1 MKLNPTTILLLI
13 TLLTPTIC
21 FRDKIDYKDINFE
34 LINLLDEVKEFLPVS
49 MLIKTIEDFALN
61 SREMEIELE
70 SCYLNITAK
79 THFLDKEEFDVLQR
93 KCLADFFNFFS
104 LFQILRNI
112 MYQFFGANC
121 PEEFLD
127 TCKDFLTRFED
138 LAERVEQQDQAFCE
152 FIVATDEQYKRLEEN
167 FSLLKP
173 DTVHRVVMNSIL
185 NINKENFYQQL
196 NDVLQISD
204 QNSLMDEL
212 GEEHVDEINIVDKD
226 VSQIDVF
233 FDNKPGIRSDPMMHP
248 SKYLLKF
255 GDREPIEDLKIVFK
269 NEENDSKLLN

>member
-1 MKLNPTTILLLI
+1 MKPIPKSTLLLFS
-13 TLLTPTIC
+13 LLHCLTC

-34 LINLLDEVKEFLPVS
+34 LINLLEEVKEFLPVS
-49 MLIKTIEDFALN
+49 MLIKTIEEFSIN

-70 SCYLNITAK
+70 SCFLNLTSK
-79 THFLDKEEFDVLQR
+79 THFIDADEFDVLQR
-93 KCLADFFNFFS
+93 KCLSDFFNFYS

-112 MYQFFGANC
+112 MFQFFGENC

-127 TCKDFLTRFED
+127 TCKDYLTRFED
-138 LAERVEQQDQAFCE
+138 LADRVEQQDQNFCE

-196 NDVLQISD
+196 NDVLQLSD
-204 QNSLMDEL
+204 QNSLMDDI
-212 GEEHVDEINIVDKD
+212 GEEHADEINVVAKN
-226 VSQIDVF
+226 VNQIDAF
-233 FDNKPGIRSDPMMHP
+233 FDNKPGIREDPMLHP
-248 SKYLLKF
+248 QRFLLKF
-255 GDREPIEDLKIVFK
+255 GNTEPIEDLKIVFK